1 MEMTQSIRNGEIS
14 IRDAMSP
21 RGGWELLD
29 AKYPDYGT
37 WDIDVQI
44 LVALGGIP
52 LTVISTDDPYEEI
65 STEKSWIPVPF
76 EGTPKTSSS
85 PNHRKESQMTIQT
98 VMTDAE
104 QLAAL
109 ATTFP
114 ASVVKSRTQGG
125 KEFTYLEHTT
135 VVDRLRDVL
144 GTGLSIAT
152 GQVIHYP
159 SLGLESGV
167 LGYVD
172 MEVIITATFSSGK
185 VMTVSGWGEADVLA
199 TRPLSTEAMDEG
211 KKRGRANQ
219 PFKSAFSDGVK
230 VAATRLGVGAY
241 LYSEEG
247 RAEAAADAKKAEDA
261 KRETAKFTCQECEG
275 AIEGGVLDGVHHLL
289 PESVLNATRLKF
301 HRRLCLACA
310 AKRKAV

>member
-1 MEMTQSIRNGEIS
+1 MILQT
-14 IRDAMSP
+14 
-21 RGGWELLD
+21 
-29 AKYPDYGT
+29 YT
-37 WDIDVQI
+37 TDV
-44 LVALGGIP
+44 
-52 LTVISTDDPYEEI
+52 
-65 STEKSWIPVPF
+65 
-76 EGTPKTSSS
+76 
-85 PNHRKESQMTIQT
+85 
-98 VMTDAE
+98 E

-114 ASVVKSRTQGG
+114 ASVVKTRAQGG
-125 KEFTYLEHTT
+125 KEFTYLEHTA

-159 SLGLESGV
+159 SLGLDSSI

-172 MEVIITATFSSGK
+172 MEVIITATFTSGK

-199 TRPLSTEAMDEG
+199 TRPLSVEAADDG

-247 RAEAAADAKKAEDA
+247 RAEAASEAKKAEEM
-261 KRETAKFTCQECEG
+261 KRERAKFTCQECEG
-275 AIEGGVLDGVHHLL
+275 AIEGGVLDGVSHLS
-289 PESVLNATRLKF
+289 PESFLNATRLKF
-301 HRRLCLACA
+301 RRRLCLDCA
-310 AKRKAV
+310 VKRQAV